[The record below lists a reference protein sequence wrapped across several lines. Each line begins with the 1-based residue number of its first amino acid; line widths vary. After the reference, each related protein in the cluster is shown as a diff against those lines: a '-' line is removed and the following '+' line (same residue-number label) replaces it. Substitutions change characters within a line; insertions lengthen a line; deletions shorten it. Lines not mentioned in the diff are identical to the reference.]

1 MNNDSGTVDKPL
13 TKNTG
18 LGHDDDGNID
28 DKRVA
33 GWVLVVLAVGLGIFG
48 VWKDSANAVQ
58 MAETFLWPG
67 IVALGITVGEKLSR
81 GTR

>member
-1 MNNDSGTVDKPL
+1 MADKPL
-13 TKNTG
+13 TNTG

-33 GWVLVVLAVGLGIFG
+33 GWVLVILAVGLGIFG
-48 VWKDSANAVQ
+48 VWRDSANAVQ

-67 IVALGITVGEKLSR
+67 VVALGISVGEKFSR
-81 GTR
+81 RGGG